1 MKNLLTVLLVIN
13 ISLTITLGIMFHQ
26 DREETKVLMLKMAA
40 SNKPDHLLHS
50 EIEVLKRGNEQAFN
64 MMLSNQQFLN
74 VALLK
79 IHHFAEPHGD
89 KFYKNCPDCQEEK
102 GAIEQGAITLVQK
115 SK

>member
-1 MKNLLTVLLVIN
+1 MKNLLAVLIVLN
-13 ISLTITLGIMFHQ
+13 ISFTITLGVMFHQ

-64 MMLSNQQFLN
+64 MIISNQQFLN

-79 IHHFAEPHGD
+79 IHHFVEPHGD
-89 KFYKNCPDCQEEK
+89 KFYNNCPDCQKEK
-102 GAIEQGAITLVQK
+102 GEIEQGAITLVQQ